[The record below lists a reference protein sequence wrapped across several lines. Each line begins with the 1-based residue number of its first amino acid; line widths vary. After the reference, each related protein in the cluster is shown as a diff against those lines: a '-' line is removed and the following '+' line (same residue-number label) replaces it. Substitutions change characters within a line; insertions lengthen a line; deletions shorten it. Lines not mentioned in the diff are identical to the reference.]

1 MAKDDDFPCLGCG
14 KPVKKS
20 GYSIACTICGLWCH
34 KECTGLTDEVFK
46 FIQAQFKANGVTYWG
61 CRACTSFAKQFH
73 SKLGEM
79 NKRMNEIDSR
89 TTKNTEEIQAN
100 KDKVKKIQEE
110 IKELREERDGA
121 AERSEEDTWE
131 EMRDRESR
139 RRNLVIHRVKEPVSS
154 NYKEA
159 QLEDRESCGAIFHA
173 IGLKYKPEEII
184 IHNRRVGEKGANPRP
199 IVVTIATEEERRKIL
214 NKAKLLADT
223 ELSEVGIVP
232 DLTWK
237 QRQAEENLW
246 KVAEEKN
253 KNLSEDDRSKNLR
266 WTVAGPRGEKRLTKG
281 LNKDHP
287 ATRGLRGRGGR
298 ARGRPLQKRGT
309 RRDTVVSGANALPL
323 TNNPARGSRPFR
335 RGRKAA
341 AETEPET
348 EEVTE
353 ETAAET
359 ETAEMETG
367 SEDEYTEAMEEE
379 VVVRKRTLVKRV
391 REAGDSGEDLAP
403 PEKR

>member
-89 TTKNTEEIQAN
+89 TT
-100 KDKVKKIQEE
+100 
-110 IKELREERDGA
+110 
-121 AERSEEDTWE
+121 
-131 EMRDRESR
+131 
-139 RRNLVIHRVKEPVSS
+139 
-154 NYKEA
+154 
-159 QLEDRESCGAIFHA
+159 IFHA

-309 RRDTVVSGANALPL
+309 RRDTVVSGANAMPL
-323 TNNPARGSRPFR
+323 TSNPARGSRPFR

-353 ETAAET
+353 ETAEET

-367 SEDEYTEAMEEE
+367 SEDEFTEAMEEE